1 VRDGIGFQRTRAL
14 KELDRMLERQM
25 VGSEVRGLLT
35 VDSILDRVWD
45 DFIHERVTTEAL
57 DD

>member
-1 VRDGIGFQRTRAL
+1 MRAL

-25 VGSEVRGLLT
+25 VGSEVRGSLT